1 MTSLYRLLTGQDD
14 SDFCQKVGL
23 ALSKGWKLYGD
34 PQYNYHSQ
42 ASKMRCA
49 QAVVKNI
56 NQDYDADIKLGD
68 Q

>member
-14 SDFCQKVGL
+14 SDFCQKVSL

-34 PQYNYHSQ
+34 PQYSYHSQ
-42 ASKMRCA
+42 SSKMRCA

-56 NQDYDADIKLGD
+56 SQDYDADIKLGD
-68 Q
+68 

>member
-1 MTSLYRLLTGQDD
+1 MTTLFRLLTGQDD
-14 SDFCQKVGL
+14 SDFCHKVRL

-42 ASKMRCA
+42 GSKMRCV

-56 NQDYDADIKLGD
+56 SQDYDADIKLGD
-68 Q
+68 

>member
-1 MTSLYRLLTGQDD
+1 MTMLYRLLTGEDS
-14 SDFCQKVGL
+14 SDFCNKLSLV
-23 ALSKGWKLYGD
+23 LSKGCKLYGD

-56 NQDYDADIKLGD
+56 S
-68 Q
+68 